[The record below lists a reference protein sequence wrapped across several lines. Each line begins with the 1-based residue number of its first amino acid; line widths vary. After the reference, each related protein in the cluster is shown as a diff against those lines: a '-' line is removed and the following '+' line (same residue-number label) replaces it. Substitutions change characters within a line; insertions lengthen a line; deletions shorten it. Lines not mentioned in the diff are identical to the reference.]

1 MALTPGSRV
10 GPYEVIARIGVG
22 GMGEVFRAR
31 DTRLNRDV
39 ALKVLPDSFANDPDR
54 LARFRREAH
63 TLAALNHP
71 NIAHIHGLE
80 ESGSVRALV
89 MELVEGEDLSQRI
102 ARGAIPIDEAL
113 PIAKQIA
120 EALEAAHEQGI
131 VHRDLKPANIKVRSD
146 GTVKVLDFGLAKALE
161 TERSESDIANSPT
174 LTAFATQMGVILGTA
189 AYMAPE
195 QARGKPVDKRADLW
209 AFGAVLYQMLTGRPA
224 FEGDGLS
231 DILAHI
237 LTKEPDWHRLP
248 AHTPVPVV
256 RLLRRC
262 LEKDQRQRLDS
273 AAVAR
278 LEVNDALSSPWASV
292 VAPVAIPLRR
302 AVPWAIATAVA
313 IALIVF
319 GVTRST
325 IQPLPTAPTPT
336 SRFAIVLPPAQAMPS
351 VLLDRDLALSHDGR
365 SLVYRVGGSTNGG
378 SLALRD
384 LDRLESHLLPGIDNG
399 RAPFFSPDG
408 RWIGFFA
415 GSELKKMAV
424 VGGSAIT
431 ICGQTAFFG
440 GAASWGD
447 DDTIVFGSGPNLL
460 RVSAGGGEPT
470 VLARFGSNA
479 DSALSAVS
487 MLPGGRGVLVALVP
501 AGSWFTGSSE
511 VAVLDLKTGQHKTL
525 IRGASAP
532 LYVPV
537 SALTGYVVYAAAD
550 TLLAVRFDLE
560 RLDVLGDPVPVVE
573 HVDMAASGAANFDI
587 SRAGTL
593 VYVPAAAT
601 SRSLVWVDRAG
612 RETPTNVPPHAYSFL
627 RLSPDGTRVVLAD
640 PEEHRLWI
648 WDLARETLRSLTSG
662 SSENGFPIWTR
673 DSRSIVFT
681 SNRDGAFNLYSQLAD
696 GSGPIVR
703 LTMSANRQFPNSVT
717 RDGSQI
723 LGAEVG
729 LSSRLDIVVFSAAS
743 APQAPNSAPAGPTMP
758 FAVTGTLV
766 QTPAMDYNA
775 ISSPE
780 GRFFAYQSNESGR
793 MEIYVKPFPPDG
805 DVRWQLSTTGGT
817 SPVWAPNGREL
828 FYRDV
833 SNAVIA
839 VPVETNR
846 ATWQAGSPTK
856 LLDSKYAAPTDMFNY
871 DVSPDGQRFL
881 MFKETTAGDRNAAPA
896 NIVVVI
902 NWLEELKRRVP
913 TK

>member
-1 MALTPGSRV
+1 MAALIGS
-10 GPYEVIARIGVG
+10 G
-22 GMGEVFRAR
+22 GMGQVYRAR
-31 DTRLNRDV
+31 DTKLDREV
-39 ALKVLPDSFANDPDR
+39 AIKILPAAFAHETER
-54 LARFRREAH
+54 LARFQREAK
-63 TLAALNHP
+63 TLASLNHP

-80 ESGSVRALV
+80 ESGGMTALV
-89 MELVEGEDLSQRI
+89 MELVEGDDLSQRI

-131 VHRDLKPANIKVRSD
+131 IHRDLKPANIKVRSD
-146 GTVKVLDFGLAKALE
+146 GTVKVLDFGLAKAMDVGPGGIGGSGGPGGL
-161 TERSESDIANSPT
+161 SMSPT
-174 LTAFATQMGVILGTA
+174 ITTPAMTQAGMILGTA
-189 AYMAPE
+189 AYMSPE

-231 DILAHI
+231 DILAQI

-262 LEKDQRQRLDS
+262 LEKDPRQRLDS

-292 VAPVAIPLRR
+292 VAPVAIPPRR

-325 IQPLPTAPTPT
+325 IQPLPSAPTPT
-336 SRFAIVLPPAQAMPS
+336 SRFAIVLPPAQTMPS

-415 GSELKKMAV
+415 GSELKKIAI
-424 VGGSAIT
+424 VGGPAIT
-431 ICGQTAFFG
+431 ICGHAAFFG

-479 DSALSAVS
+479 ESALSAAS
-487 MLPGGRGVLVALVP
+487 LLPGGRGVLVALIPV
-501 AGSWFTGSSE
+501 GSWFTGSSE

-532 LYVPV
+532 QYVPV
-537 SALTGYVVYAAAD
+537 SARTGYVVYAAAD
-550 TLLAVRFDLE
+550 TLLALPFDLE

-593 VYVPAAAT
+593 VYVPAGAAT

-648 WDLARETLRSLTSG
+648 WDLARETLRSLTAG

-673 DSRSIVFT
+673 DSRSIIFT
-681 SNRDGAFNLYSQLAD
+681 SNRSGAFNLYSQLAD
-696 GSGPIVR
+696 GSGPVVR
-703 LTMSANRQFPNSVT
+703 LTMSANRQFPNSMT

-723 LGAEVG
+723 LGAEAR

-766 QTPAMDYNA
+766 QTPALEYNA

-846 ATWQAGSPTK
+846 ATWHAGSPTK

-871 DVSPDGQRFL
+871 EVSPDGQRFL

-902 NWLEELKRRVP
+902 NWLEELKRLAP
-913 TK
+913 IK